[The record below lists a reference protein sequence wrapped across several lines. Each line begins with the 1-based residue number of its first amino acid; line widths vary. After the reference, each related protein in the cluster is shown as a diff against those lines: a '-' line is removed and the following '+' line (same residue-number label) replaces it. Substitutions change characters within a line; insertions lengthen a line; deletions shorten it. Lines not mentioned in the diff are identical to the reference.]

1 MFGGECEW
9 NVERCEIDV
18 QGESVPGHVWS
29 EVKLIYRVSQYWV
42 MCGAK

>member
-1 MFGGECEW
+1 MVSVSEW
-9 NVERCEIDV
+9 NVERCEVDV
-18 QGESVPGHVWS
+18 QGQSVLGHVWS